1 MARSHGA
8 GRGAHAEPKA
18 GGLTI
23 LKTRDWGDLVPL
35 ASARDEA
42 STSTTHNAGERVQV
56 GAGRADGRDVSQGLN
71 LTRIPDRHSPSA
83 SRLRLWYRTT
93 GSISSYVAGPVR
105 MMIVPTPA
113 FTIILEQRKQG
124 QICVSSPVSTSYPA
138 R

>member
-1 MARSHGA
+1 MRSGEEERTFRRHPAVARGVL
-8 GRGAHAEPKA
+8 P
-18 GGLTI
+18 GL
-23 LKTRDWGDLVPL
+23 L
-35 ASARDEA
+35 ASHLFFLRDLMRDPWKTMSARRFPEP
-42 STSTTHNAGERVQV
+42 
-56 GAGRADGRDVSQGLN
+56 VSGTGN

-83 SRLRLWYRTT
+83 SRLRFWYRTT